1 MVVTILL
8 CHYTLRHVV
17 FHDLHACLLQ
27 ILPKPAQTVSRLR
40 LIVVSRMLFFRMNV
54 SMLLLTAC
62 LLVTVVAMLS
72 KRGRPWDG
80 EALPPHQK

>member
-17 FHDLHACLLQ
+17 FHDLHACM
-27 ILPKPAQTVSRLR
+27 IF
-40 LIVVSRMLFFRMNV
+40 ISRMLFFRMNV

-72 KRGRPWDG
+72 KRARPWDA